1 MSLQKGTGK
10 HTSKSKIDQ
19 SENEDA
25 DNVTMVVGL
34 QVTQKQLEF
43 D

>member
-25 DNVTMVVGL
+25 DDVAMVGL